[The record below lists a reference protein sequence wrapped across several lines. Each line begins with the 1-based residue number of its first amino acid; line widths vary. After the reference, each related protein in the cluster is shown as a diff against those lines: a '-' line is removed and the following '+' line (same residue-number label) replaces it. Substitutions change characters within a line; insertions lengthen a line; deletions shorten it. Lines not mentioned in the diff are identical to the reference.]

1 MSRYASVLRRLSA
14 MALAALLSCCAVGPN
29 YHRPETPRPERWSG
43 SAVVPAVE
51 AVPGDAS
58 LAQWWR
64 LFQDPQLD
72 QLIESALKDNLDVQI
87 AAARIAESRAQRDVV
102 AGAALPT
109 VGGNAQYTR
118 YRLPGAITRLPGE
131 LLAPVDPTLASS
143 VRIPSYLNLYQLGFD
158 ASWEIDLFGGTRR
171 AIQAA
176 EASTQAAIAAQRGVV
191 VSTLAEVGKD
201 YLALR
206 ATQQRLAIA
215 RHTLDTEQL
224 LLELTQSRHAAGLAS
239 DLDVQQ
245 AQAQLEASRA
255 NLPALQAQVLQ
266 SIHALAVLMDRLP
279 EDLET
284 QLSGTAPLPPV
295 PPSIPIELPS
305 ELLQSRPDIQQAE
318 RTLAA
323 ATAQVGV
330 AEAQRFPSLS
340 LTAATSLVSTQL
352 NQLVHHDSWTWNAGG
367 SLTAPIFEG
376 GRLAANQRAAEAALQ
391 QTELQY
397 RQAVLQAFRETED
410 ALQNYGAA
418 SERLTALQ
426 TAARAQHLALDR
438 ATQLYRAGLGSY
450 IDVLDADRT
459 TANSDDQIAL
469 AQQDQATALVAIYKA
484 LGGGWQQVP

>member
-1 MSRYASVLRRLSA
+1 
-14 MALAALLSCCAVGPN
+14 VGPN
-29 YHRPETPRPERWSG
+29 YHRPETPQPDHWSG
-43 SAVVPAVE
+43 SSAVSAAEPAAGE
-51 AVPGDAS
+51 AA
-58 LAQWWR
+58 LAHWWR
-64 LFQDPQLD
+64 QFHDEQLD
-72 QLIESALKDNLDVQI
+72 QLIQSALKENLDVQI
-87 AAARIAESRAQRDVV
+87 AGARIAESRAQRDIV
-102 AGAALPT
+102 AGAELPT
-109 VGGNAQYTR
+109 VGGSAQYTR

-131 LLAPVDPTLASS
+131 VLAPVDPTLASS

-176 EASTQAAIAAQRGVV
+176 DASTQAAIAAQRGVV
-191 VSTLAEVGKD
+191 VSTLAEVGND

-215 RHTLDTEQL
+215 EHTLDTEQL
-224 LLELTQSRHAAGLAS
+224 LLELTQSRHNAGLAS

-255 NLPALQAQVLQ
+255 TLPALQAQVLQ
-266 SIHALAVLMDRLP
+266 SIHALAVLVNRLP

-284 QLSGTAPLPPV
+284 PLSPSALPPPV
-295 PPSIPIELPS
+295 PPTIPIALPS

-323 ATAQVGV
+323 ATAQVGI

-376 GRLAANQRAAEAALQ
+376 GRLAANQRAAEATMQ

-397 RQAVLQAFRETED
+397 RQTVLQAFRETED

-418 SERLTALQ
+418 SERLRALQ
-426 TAARAQHLALDR
+426 TSARAQRLALER
-438 ATQLYRAGLGSY
+438 ATQLYRSGLGSY

-459 TANSDDQIAL
+459 AASADDQIAI

-484 LGGGWQQVP
+484 LGGGWQSAT